1 MAQFLGSDAV
11 EQSGRVPGIG
21 ELFLTVAQFLGSD
34 SVKQGGRVRRHQTL
48 LAQAMLKPHW
58 GVGGGGSGDGRGG
71 DRPTVGAGDR
81 LSVLALSEPRVLPT
95 GGRLRRR
102 GVRSRIRRPRLGGV
116 VGSFSVWADGSGF
129 P

>member
-1 MAQFLGSDAV
+1 MLSSKVVGFPGSV
-11 EQSGRVPGIG
+11 NC
-21 ELFLTVAQFLGSD
+21 F
-34 SVKQGGRVRRHQTL
+34 QTL

-71 DRPTVGAGDR
+71 DRPTMGGGDR

-102 GVRSRIRRPRLGGV
+102 GVHSRIRRPRLGGV
-116 VGSFSVWADGSGF
+116 VGSFSVWADMAPDSNSGRLTNDSLV
-129 P
+129 